1 MLHTLHVRNL
11 ALIEGAELQLD
22 EHLNVISGATGGG
35 KSLLITAL
43 ALLRGEKA
51 SAGLVRHGQEELQ
64 VDGEF
69 RLGDGERSQAI
80 AALVAQECGGAVEDG
95 LLLVSRIV
103 DRQGRSR
110 GRIGGPPAT
119 LRAPRT
125 LR

>member
-51 SAGLVRHGQEELQ
+51 SAGLVRHGHEELQ

-69 RLGDGERSQAI
+69 RLGDGERSQAV
-80 AALVAQECGGAVEDG
+80 AALGAQGGGGAVEEG
-95 LLLVSRIV
+95 VLPVARLVSRP
-103 DRQGRSR
+103 
-110 GRIGGPPAT
+110 GG
-119 LRAPRT
+119 
-125 LR
+125 